1 MISVLKETATS
12 RLKINDIQTFKAMG
26 GGSLNSAKY

>member
-12 RLKINDIQTFKAMG
+12 RLKINDIQTLKAMG
-26 GGSLNSAKY
+26 EEPIELG